1 MANINPDPHEFG
13 YLFIP
18 LNLITA
24 LFARSDDARAAV
36 KELRTLGFGPASLD
50 VFVGEKGAA
59 ALDALGEGQSAVT
72 RILRNFEALMVQM
85 AGDSHQQADAVLNKG
100 GVAMAVLMDGEEAK
114 KDEVATLL
122 RRHHGEVIRYWSRWI
137 IESMD

>member
-1 MANINPDPHEFG
+1 MANINPDPHEYG
-13 YLFIP
+13 YVFIP
-18 LNLITA
+18 LNRITA

-85 AGDSHQQADAVLNKG
+85 AGDSHQRADAVLNQG
-100 GVAMAVLMDGEEAK
+100 GVAMPVLMDGKEAK
-114 KDEVATLL
+114 KDEVAALL
-122 RRHHGEVIRYWSRWI
+122 RRHRGEVIRYWSRWI